1 MFGIMSNGNLDN
13 ELFNKMYLKEKDV
26 IDNLIF
32 YMENFSNMLE
42 IKLEEYGYEKISE
55 ILNFLDNCKDN
66 YTTFGLKVSSEEYLN
81 RKKDELFLNLY
92 LANQDGNVETWL
104 NSLSLSELMALRSD
118 IENDASFVSVFPD
131 LYSAVSKKI
140 NHI

>member
-1 MFGIMSNGNLDN
+1 MFGIISNGNLDN

-66 YTTFGLKVSSEEYLN
+66 YTTFGLKVSLEEYLN